1 MRKTFDHRI
10 LYGQM
15 DDGGQS
21 CQNLSEADGQVW
33 VLLHLCI
40 YETLIIGIKDASDPP
55 YAVSAQT
62 SLVIHQ
68 SRWAPR
74 DLAQVV

>member
-21 CQNLSEADGQVW
+21 CQNLSEADGQR
-33 VLLHLCI
+33 CKRGQRGRA
-40 YETLIIGIKDASDPP
+40 ES
-55 YAVSAQT
+55 
-62 SLVIHQ
+62 
-68 SRWAPR
+68 
-74 DLAQVV
+74 

>member
-21 CQNLSEADGQVW
+21 CQNLNEADGSGVNGKEVREVERRVSRHTVVANTCKF
-33 VLLHLCI
+33 VLDTRI
-40 YETLIIGIKDASDPP
+40 NG
-55 YAVSAQT
+55 
-62 SLVIHQ
+62 
-68 SRWAPR
+68 
-74 DLAQVV
+74 

>member
-21 CQNLSEADGQVW
+21 CHAYIRSTYWLEMSMNDCALGS
-33 VLLHLCI
+33 
-40 YETLIIGIKDASDPP
+40 
-55 YAVSAQT
+55 AVG
-62 SLVIHQ
+62 
-68 SRWAPR
+68 
-74 DLAQVV
+74 VVYRAA

>member
-21 CQNLSEADGQVW
+21 CQNLSEADGKR
-33 VLLHLCI
+33 C
-40 YETLIIGIKDASDPP
+40 K
-55 YAVSAQT
+55 
-62 SLVIHQ
+62 
-68 SRWAPR
+68 R
-74 DLAQVV
+74 